1 MKKVLIISGHTD
13 TESDSMANKQIL
25 NELQTRLLPEAEY
38 DILDRLY
45 PDYRIDVEA
54 EQKKLVEADIIVL
67 QYPVFWYGWTSLM
80 QKWIEDVFQHGF
92 SHGSKGKALVGKK
105 LFLSFTTGAPEEAYQ
120 NGNVDIEDLIKPAVG
135 MAALTGLDLVGYV
148 YTCGVSYGMRQ
159 EAGEEILRKSV
170 AHAEKLAVLVK
181 AEE

>member
-1 MKKVLIISGHTD
+1 MKKVLIISGHTN

-67 QYPVFWYGWTSLM
+67 QYPVF
-80 QKWIEDVFQHGF
+80 
-92 SHGSKGKALVGKK
+92 
-105 LFLSFTTGAPEEAYQ
+105 
-120 NGNVDIEDLIKPAVG
+120 
-135 MAALTGLDLVGYV
+135 
-148 YTCGVSYGMRQ
+148 
-159 EAGEEILRKSV
+159 
-170 AHAEKLAVLVK
+170 
-181 AEE
+181 